1 MQEKTA
7 HLPRDIIETSIKN
20 FPIGETTRIRH
31 AEVLGLKGSAGAAF
45 VAKLLLQ
52 TADNLIVLAPDHRTA
67 ELFYKDLIFHH
78 GARGDIF
85 FFPHWGI
92 NPYEPLN
99 PHLEIEAIRI
109 VSLAALQTGT
119 ARVVVLPARALMQR
133 VIPRRVVE
141 ELRLTLEPD
150 REYPREELLNFLFRL
165 GYSSMSLVE
174 ERGTF
179 SVRGDI
185 LDIFPPTTLEPVR
198 VEFFGDLV
206 ERIRPFDPVS
216 QRTSRQELKNLAI
229 LPVREMILT
238 ESHLEIFSRR
248 LKKRC
253 DELALP
259 RPLRESILADISEG
273 LMFPGCASLLPL
285 NYERLDS
292 FFDYVADSRWIILD
306 PPEIS
311 QELERFFA
319 LVQEGAARAAEKA
332 QPFADPDEF
341 YLSCRAV
348 EENLAGRKHF
358 DISSL
363 DISPFQKEYP
373 VFHFQ
378 TLPNHDLRQEV
389 SGPDGGAGVFA
400 EHVKKWLKEGWQIVL
415 VCHQQG
421 QAERLKD
428 ILENR
433 DLVPDFLGEG
443 VFPQQPGTLAI
454 VLGEL
459 SAGFR
464 IPEEKL
470 AIITE
475 EELFG
480 GRARRKSGRKG
491 TAKGFLS
498 SFSELREGDHV
509 VHADHGIARYHGLVH
524 LKTKQVEGDYLNLE
538 YAGGDKLYLPVDRIE
553 KVQKYIGAEGY
564 APRLD
569 KMGGNAWEKAV
580 LKARAAV
587 EELAGELLK
596 IYARREMS
604 QGFRYSP
611 PDPMFREFEAAF
623 LYDETEDQL
632 TAIQDV
638 LKDMQESKPMD
649 RLICGDVGYGK
660 TEVAIRAAFKAVMD
674 GKQVSILV
682 PTTVLAQQ
690 HLDTFRERFKDYPVV
705 TDMISR
711 FRSKGEQG
719 DVLSRTAAGKV
730 DILIGTHRLL
740 QRDVHFKDLGLLII
754 DEEQRFGVKHK
765 EKLKKF
771 RAEVDLLTLTATPIP
786 RTLHMS
792 LSGLRDLSIIGT
804 PPVDRQAIRTYV
816 TKFDDSLIREA
827 IMRELRRGG
836 QVFFV
841 HNRVH
846 TINAMAAFLRELI
859 PEARLAVGHG
869 QMPEKELEEVM
880 FDFVEGKSNLL
891 VCTTIIENGL
901 DIPRANTIIINRA
914 DCFGLSQLYQLR
926 GRVGRSHQRAYA
938 YLLIPSTGAV
948 TREARQRLKVL
959 QELTELGAGFTI
971 ASHDLEL
978 RGAGELLGA
987 RQSGQVAAVG
997 FEMYAELLEETIHE
1011 MKGLEH
1017 KEEIDPEI
1025 KLGLSAFL
1033 PEKFVPDPNQRL
1045 VFYKKLSAAEDDEE
1059 LFALMDELRDRFGKL
1074 PDPALLLFEIMKLR
1088 VLMKRL
1094 KITLAE
1100 YDGNRIVFGFH
1111 SSTPVEPEKILALI
1125 EKQASRY
1132 SISPDYRLF
1141 VRTGRLEATER
1152 LKTAKKEL
1160 LAFL

>member
-1 MQEKTA
+1 MSRNITQ
-7 HLPRDIIETSIKN
+7 PSIEN
-20 FPIGETTRIRH
+20 FPVEEATQARH
-31 AEVLGLKGSAGAAF
+31 AEFLGLQGSAGAALT
-45 VAKLLLQ
+45 ARLLQ
-52 TADNLIVLAPDHRTA
+52 GTDENFIVLAPDHLKA
-67 ELFYKDLIFHH
+67 EQFYKDLNFHH
-78 GARGDIF
+78 KLGEEVF

-99 PHLEIEAIRI
+99 PHLEIEAARM
-109 VSLAALQTGT
+109 VSLAALREGK
-119 ARVVVLPARALMQR
+119 ARIAVLPARALMQL
-133 VIPRRVVE
+133 VMPRQILD
-141 ELRLTLEPD
+141 ELRLNLEPGQ
-150 REYPREELLNFLFRL
+150 EYERQELLNFLLRL
-165 GYSSMSLVE
+165 GYNTMSLVE

-185 LDIFPPTTLEPVR
+185 LDIFPPTTSKPVR
-198 VEFFGDLV
+198 VEFFDDLV
-206 ERIRPFDPVS
+206 ERMRPFDPIS
-216 QRTSRQELKNLAI
+216 QRTSREELQNLTI
-229 LPVREMILT
+229 IPVREMILT
-238 ESHLEIFSRR
+238 DANLNIFSKH

-253 DELALP
+253 DELGLP
-259 RPLRESILADISEG
+259 RPLRESILTDISEG
-273 LMFPGCASLLPL
+273 LMFPGCAALLPL
-285 NYERLDS
+285 NYEQLDS
-292 FFDYVADSRWIILD
+292 FFDYAGDRRWIVLD
-306 PPEIS
+306 PPEVS
-311 QELERFFA
+311 QELERFA
-319 LVQEGAARAAEKA
+319 SLIQEGAARAQDKA
-332 QPFADPDEF
+332 FPYAAPEEF
-341 YLSCRAV
+341 YLSWRAV
-348 EENLAGRKHF
+348 EEKLTGQKRF
-358 DISSL
+358 DFSSL
-363 DISPFQKEYP
+363 DISPLKKEYP

-378 TLPNHDLRQEV
+378 TFANHDLRQELR
-389 SGPDGGAGVFA
+389 SIDDGVGVFT
-400 EHVKKWLKEGWQIVL
+400 EHVKKWLKEGWRIVL

-421 QAERLKD
+421 QAERLRD
-428 ILENR
+428 ILQNR
-433 DLVPDFLGEG
+433 DLVPDFFGEG
-443 VFPQQPGTLAI
+443 PLPQKKATLSIVF
-454 VLGEL
+454 GEL

-464 IPEEKL
+464 LPEEKL

-480 GRARRKSGRKG
+480 GRTRRKSSRKG
-491 TAKGFLS
+491 TAKDFLS
-498 SFSELREGDHV
+498 SFSELKDGDHV

-524 LKTKQVEGDYLNLE
+524 LKTKQVEGDYLHLE
-538 YAGGDKLYLPVDRIE
+538 YAGGDKLYVPVERIE
-553 KVQKYIGAEGY
+553 KIQKYIGAEGY
-564 APRLD
+564 GPRLD

-596 IYARREMS
+596 IYASREMS
-604 QGFRYSP
+604 EGFRYSA

-632 TAIQDV
+632 MAIQDV
-638 LKDMQESKPMD
+638 LKDMQAAKPMD

-674 GKQVSILV
+674 GKQVAVLV

-690 HLDTFRERFKDYPVV
+690 HLETFRERLKDYPVV
-705 TDMISR
+705 IDMVSR
-711 FRSKGEQG
+711 FRGKSEQE
-719 DVLSRTAAGKV
+719 DILARTAAGKS

-792 LSGLRDLSIIGT
+792 LSGLRDLSIIST

-816 TKFDDSLIREA
+816 TKFDDGLIREA
-827 IMRELRRGG
+827 ILRELRRGG

-846 TINAMAAFLRELI
+846 TINAMAAFLRNLI
-859 PEARLAVGHG
+859 PEARLAIGHG
-869 QMPEKELEEVM
+869 QMPEKELEKVM
-880 FDFVEGKSNLL
+880 FDFVEGKTNLL

-901 DIPRANTIIINRA
+901 DIPRANTIVINRA

-938 YLLIPSTGAV
+938 YLLIPSAGAV
-948 TREARQRLKVL
+948 TKEARQRLKVL
-959 QELTELGAGFTI
+959 QDLTELGAGFTI
-971 ASHDLEL
+971 ASHDLEI

-997 FEMYAELLEETIHE
+997 FEMYAELLEETIQE
-1011 MKGLEH
+1011 MKGLAR

-1033 PEKFVPDPNQRL
+1033 PEKYLPDPNQRL
-1045 VFYKKLSAAEDDEE
+1045 IFYKKLSAATDEE
-1059 LFALMDELRDRFGKL
+1059 ELYALMDELRDRFGKL
-1074 PDPALLLFEIMKLR
+1074 PDPALLLIDIMKLR

-1100 YDGNRIVFGFH
+1100 YDGRQIIFAFH
-1111 SSTPVEPEKILALI
+1111 ASTPVEPEKILALI
-1125 EKQASRY
+1125 EKQAARY
-1132 SISPDYRLF
+1132 TVTPDYRLL
-1141 VRTGRLEATER
+1141 VRTGRLETSER
-1152 LKTAKKEL
+1152 HQTAKKEL